1 MDGFKIFRF
10 HPVPAEGGM
19 TLRFQRHVA
28 HQIFHK
34 DRVFISFF
42 RHPFF
47 IRPFQDA
54 EQGAAR
60 AGFHQVNQVFNPDGP
75 GGETHG
81 ISNQPA
87 LVVGSVGTHG
97 LGAGAQRRHGNDN
110 CQLEISQFVVR
121 FRLHLKPDNVIH
133 EPFNSG
139 HRSVFGAEK
148 REFHFHMGTAGG
160 QVPAEW
166 PGPYAHPAK
175 GHAGATPPQNG
186 SYGCP

>member
-1 MDGFKIFRF
+1 MLQERKSTSEAPRMGHISVWYALTHSAPVWRTKRHAIQRWAYKPPAGSQQAPSQPCESQGEDERGNGPPVIVHKSGTEMVQERKSRSMTAYAWRLRMDSKFFRF

-34 DRVFISFF
+34 DRVFISLF

-75 GGETHG
+75 GGKTHG

-87 LVVGSVGTHG
+87 LVG
-97 LGAGAQRRHGNDN
+97 
-110 CQLEISQFVVR
+110 
-121 FRLHLKPDNVIH
+121 
-133 EPFNSG
+133 
-139 HRSVFGAEK
+139 
-148 REFHFHMGTAGG
+148 
-160 QVPAEW
+160 VP
-166 PGPYAHPAK
+166 
-175 GHAGATPPQNG
+175 
-186 SYGCP
+186 